1 VAIIQISRIQVR
13 RGREQQGT
21 GVPRLA
27 SGELGWA
34 VDTQRLF
41 IGSGNTQE
49 GAPSE
54 GNVRLLTENDN
65 ILNLT
70 DQYTYGA
77 VFNEAGE
84 LIQATPN
91 AVARSLQNRLDDFVS
106 ANNFGVAG
114 DGVTDDTVKLQAAV
128 DALFGVGFDRS
139 SVLFIPA
146 GTYLVSQPL
155 RIPPY
160 AQIIGAGVENTI
172 IVSNTGTIFETIG
185 DVPINQVDNN
195 TQPRHLKIT
204 DLSILCNSNETAI
217 FLHSCRDSEFRN
229 LRLTG
234 SWGTLP
240 PNNANNRSYAFE
252 FAAVSDEVTCKN
264 NVFANV
270 EVEKFAR
277 GIDSPKK
284 IINNKFNNMNFYELI
299 QGIVFGDDPTQE
311 AGPELNVI
319 ENCNFEL
326 VFNEGVQILKGEYN
340 TSRSNRF
347 INVGNEGGGAPV
359 APVID
364 FQTNTNI
371 SVNDYFDRT
380 ALTAPNAQIGSPLL
394 NEEYVPEVA
403 GRTKFE
409 NLFAIETSIG
419 STFGIVGDWKEFIKL
434 PIINNGT
441 IFIDYVYTIKNSNIV
456 REGVLELTV
465 NKSLNDPTN
474 NSQIVV
480 VDDYTTT
487 GDSINANLL
496 EFRAGFASYNPQ
508 TIIDTILVEVKN
520 LIISLTDDNFYYTI
534 RSKT

>member
-1 VAIIQISRIQVR
+1 MAIIQISRIQVR

-77 VFNEAGE
+77 EFNEAGD
-84 LIQATPN
+84 LIQSAAG

-128 DALFGVGFDRS
+128 NALFAVGFDRS

-146 GTYLVSQPL
+146 GTYLISQPL
-155 RIPPY
+155 QIPPY

-172 IVSNTGTIFETIG
+172 IVSNTGTVFETIG
-185 DVPINQVDNN
+185 DAPINQVTQDQ
-195 TQPRHLKIT
+195 QPRHLKIT
-204 DLSILCNSNETAI
+204 DLSIVCNSNETAI

-234 SWGTLP
+234 SWDITSV
-240 PNNANNRSYAFE
+240 NNSSYAFE
-252 FAAVSDEVTCKN
+252 FAAVSDVITCAD
-264 NVFANV
+264 NVFENIDI
-270 EVEKFAR
+270 EKFAR
-277 GIDSPKK
+277 GIDSPRK
-284 IINNKFNNMNFYELI
+284 IINNKFKNINFYELDKA
-299 QGIVFGDDPTQE
+299 IVFGDDQLPN
-311 AGPELNVI
+311 AGPARNTI
-319 ENCNFEL
+319 ENCRFEFVYNQGIQVL
-326 VFNEGVQILKGEYN
+326 SGEHN
-340 TSRSNRF
+340 VSRSNQF
-347 INVGNEGGGAPV
+347 INVGNDGGNAPIV
-359 APVID
+359 PVID
-364 FQTNTNI
+364 FRTNTNI

-380 ALTAPNAQIGSPLL
+380 ELTAPNTQIGSPLL
-394 NEEYVPEVA
+394 NQEYVAEVA

-409 NLFAIETSIG
+409 NLFAIETPIG
-419 STFGIVGDWKEFIKL
+419 QQFNFVSFVKL
-434 PIINNGT
+434 PLIEKGT
-441 IFIDYVYTIKNSNIV
+441 IFVDYVYNIEGSDIV
-456 REGVLELTV
+456 REGVLEITV
-465 NKSLNDPTN
+465 NRSSL
-474 NSQIVV
+474 SVV
-480 VDDYTTT
+480 LVDDYTTT
-487 GDSINANLL
+487 GDTVNANLL
-496 EFRAGFASYNPQ
+496 EFRAGPVSYNPL
-508 TIIDTILVEVKN
+508 TSADTLLIEVRNPILN
-520 LIISLTDDNFYYTI
+520 LTNDIFYYTI